1 MLIESITKILSTL
14 EIWLLEHLCVFKG
27 PRERVFSWPWTK
39 VFLCPCPC
47 LSSVAQSCPTLCNP
61 MECSMRS
68 FSVHRQL
75 MELVQIH
82 VHQISDAIQPSH
94 PLLSPF
100 FSCLQSWPASESFPM
115 VWFPYCPKDS
125 QESSTPQFKSINS
138 SAFSFLYS
146 PTLHTLLICF
156 LICI

>member
-1 MLIESITKILSTL
+1 M
-14 EIWLLEHLCVFKG
+14 WFLCVRHLPIYASHDAILPQFY
-27 PRERVFSWPWTK
+27 VVAAVIIIFSS
-39 VFLCPCPC
+39 VQF
-47 LSSVAQSCPTLCNP
+47 SSVAQSCPTRCNP